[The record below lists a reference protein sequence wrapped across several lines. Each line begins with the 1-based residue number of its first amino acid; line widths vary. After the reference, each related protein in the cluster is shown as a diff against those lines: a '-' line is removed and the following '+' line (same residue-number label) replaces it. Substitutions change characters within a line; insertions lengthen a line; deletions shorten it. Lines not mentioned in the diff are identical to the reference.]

1 MERHLCSWTARSNS
15 TEISIL
21 PNATYKLKAIT
32 INIPKVFLQKEKKKQ
47 PRIHIESQRTPNS
60 QTNLEKK
67 KEQSWR
73 TQTSGFQNLLQNYSN
88 QESMK
93 WA

>member
-1 MERHLCSWTARSNS
+1 MERHPCSWTARSNS

-32 INIPKVFLQKEKKKQ
+32 INIPKVFLKKGKKKQ

-67 KEQSWR
+67 KR
-73 TQTSGFQNLLQNYSN
+73 TKLENSNLWISKLTT
-88 QESMK
+88 K
-93 WA
+93 L

>member
-1 MERHLCSWTARSNS
+1 MERHPCSWTDRSNS

-21 PNATYKLKAIT
+21 PNATYKLNAIT
-32 INIPKVFLQKEKKKQ
+32 INIPKVFLQKEKKQ

-67 KEQSWR
+67 KKR
-73 TQTSGFQNLLQNYSN
+73 TKLENSNLWISKLTT
-88 QESMK
+88 K
-93 WA
+93 L

>member
-1 MERHLCSWTARSNS
+1 MERHPCSWTARSNS

-60 QTNLEKK
+60 QTNLGKK
-67 KEQSWR
+67 KR
-73 TQTSGFQNLLQNYSN
+73 TKLENSNLWISKLTT
-88 QESMK
+88 K
-93 WA
+93 L

>member
-1 MERHLCSWTARSNS
+1 MERHPCSWTARSNS

-21 PNATYKLKAIT
+21 PNATYKLNAIT

-60 QTNLEKK
+60 QTNLGKK
-67 KEQSWR
+67 KR
-73 TQTSGFQNLLQNYSN
+73 TKLENSNLWISKLTT
-88 QESMK
+88 K
-93 WA
+93 L